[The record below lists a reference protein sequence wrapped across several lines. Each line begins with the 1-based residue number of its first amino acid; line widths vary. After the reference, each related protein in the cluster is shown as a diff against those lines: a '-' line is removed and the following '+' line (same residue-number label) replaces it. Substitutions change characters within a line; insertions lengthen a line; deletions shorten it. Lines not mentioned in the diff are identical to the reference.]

1 MLERFVE
8 RSVAWAIAHAKLV
21 ILLCVALTVAAA
33 VYSAETL
40 KMDSD
45 TANMISP
52 SLPWKQE
59 MRRID
64 AQFPQ
69 DAGLLV
75 IMVDSPTPDL
85 AEDAAARLYAKLAE
99 RTDLF
104 QSVRRADGGPFFD
117 RYGLLF
123 LDTKDLQ
130 QVAQSTIR
138 AQPFIASLAADPS
151 LRGLF
156 DVLSLAMEG
165 VARKATDFKS
175 VERPLSA
182 IAGATSAALSGDD
195 TPLSWRSLMIDKPVD
210 PRELRKLI
218 MAQPKRDFTALQPGA
233 KASAAVRQIVKE
245 LNLTQEGVTVRLT
258 GPIALNDEEFGTV
271 AHGTGWGIVASILIV
286 LGLLFTAL
294 RSLKLIAACF
304 ITLILGLILTFGF
317 AAVAIGSLNLI
328 SIAFAVMFIGL
339 SIDFGIQFGV
349 RYGQE
354 RFIAD
359 DAGSLPRTGRAMARP
374 LTLAA
379 VAIAA
384 GFLSFTPTDYRGV
397 SDLGLIAGAGM
408 AITLILNLTLLP
420 ALLQLFRPRSPAI
433 DMGFAWAKGADD
445 FMLRRRWLVLGIWGV
460 LAVAGIVASFS
471 LRFDFNPLHLKDNKT
486 ESVSSLLDLMRDPVR
501 TPYNIEILARN
512 EQEAD
517 ALTARLKQLPEVYAV
532 LSAATFVPKDQEAKL
547 AIIQDLNDLVGFG
560 LDTVE
565 PVPPPTPEEVR
576 ASLRACAEK
585 LRAAVASSDVAR
597 QLARLLDQAASSD
610 DAFLQRLDHVLLSTL
625 PQRLAALKAALA
637 AGPLTVDTLPEEI
650 RNQWISSSGV
660 AKIVVIPKGDSNDNA
675 VLERFVTAVQRIAPN
690 ANGPAVQIYEA
701 GHAVSKAFRVATL
714 WALASM
720 AILLGVILRRFID
733 VVYVLLPLA
742 VAALVT
748 VAICRA
754 FGLQLN
760 FANIITLPLLL
771 GIGVAFNIYFVVNW
785 RKGIAQPLQTA
796 TARAVLFSAFTTSA
810 SFASLAL
817 SSHVGTAGMGLMLL
831 TGLAVTLVGTFT
843 FLPSLLGP
851 PPASSAERTGAKP
864 LPAGAGGHG

>member
-1 MLERFVE
+1 MLERVVE
-8 RSVAWAIAHAKLV
+8 RSVAWAIAYAKLV
-21 ILLCVALTVAAA
+21 ILICLALTVAAA
-33 VYSAETL
+33 AYSARAL

-69 DAGLLV
+69 DSGLLV
-75 IMVDSPTPDL
+75 VMVDSRTPDL
-85 AEDAAARLYAKLAE
+85 AEDAAARLYAKIAE

-104 QSVRRADGGPFFD
+104 QSVRRADGGPFYD

-130 QVAQSTIR
+130 QVSQSIIR

-156 DVLSLAMEG
+156 NVLSLAMEG

-175 VERPLSA
+175 IERPLST
-182 IAGATSAALSGDD
+182 IASATSAALSGDE
-195 TPLSWRSLMIDKPVD
+195 TPVSWRSLMIDKPVE

-218 MAQPKRDFTALQPGA
+218 LAQPRRDFSALQPGA
-233 KASAAVRQIVKE
+233 KASAAVRQIAKD
-245 LNLTQEGVTVRLT
+245 LDLAQQGVTVRLT

-271 AHGTGWGIVASILIV
+271 AQGTGWGLIASIVIV

-294 RSLKLIAACF
+294 RSFKLIAACF

-359 DAGSLPRTGRAMARP
+359 DAGTLPRTGRAMARP

-420 ALLQLFRPRSPAI
+420 ALLQVFRPRSPAI

-445 FMLRRRWLVLGIWGV
+445 FMLRRRWLVLGVWAV
-460 LAVAGIVASFS
+460 LAIAGIVSAFT

-501 TPYNIEILARN
+501 TPYNIEILAAN
-512 EQEAD
+512 EQEAEVLS
-517 ALTARLKQLPEVYAV
+517 AKLGQLPEVYAV
-532 LSAATFVPKDQEAKL
+532 LSAATFVPKDQETKL
-547 AIIQDLNDLVGFG
+547 AIIQDLGDLVGMG
-560 LDTVE
+560 LETIE
-565 PVPPPTPEEVR
+565 PATPPTPDQVR

-585 LRAAVASSDVAR
+585 LRMAVASSDVAR
-597 QLARLLDQAASSD
+597 QLARLLDQAAGSD
-610 DAFLQRLDHVLLSTL
+610 DAFLQRLDRVLLSTL
-625 PQRLAALKAALA
+625 PQRLATLRASLTAK
-637 AGPLTVDTLPEEI
+637 PLTVATLPPEI
-650 RNQWISSSGV
+650 RNDWISAGGQ
-660 AKIVVIPKGDSNDNA
+660 AKLMVIPKGDSNDNA

-720 AILLGVILRRFID
+720 AILLGVILRRFVD

-748 VAICRA
+748 IGICRA

-785 RKGIAQPLQTA
+785 RKGISQPLQTA

-843 FLPSLLGP
+843 FLPSLLGR
-851 PPASSAERTGAKP
+851 PPASAHAAIGTKP
-864 LPAGAGGHG
+864 LHAGAGGHD

>member
-21 ILLCVALTVAAA
+21 IALCLAITVAAA
-33 VYSAETL
+33 VYSARTL

-45 TANMISP
+45 TASMISP

-59 MRRID
+59 MKRID
-64 AQFPQ
+64 VKFPQ

-75 IMVDSPTPDL
+75 VMVDSRTPDL
-85 AEDAAARLYAKLAE
+85 AEDAAARLFAKISE

-104 QSVRRADGGPFFD
+104 QSVRRADGGAFFD
-117 RYGLLF
+117 RYGMLF
-123 LDTKDLQ
+123 LETKELD
-130 QVAQSTIR
+130 QVSQSIIR

-165 VARKATDFKS
+165 VARKATDFAS
-175 VERPLSA
+175 IERPLST
-182 IAGATSAALSGDD
+182 IATATSAALSGDA
-195 TPLSWRSLMIDKPVD
+195 TPISWRSLMIDQPVN

-218 MAQPKRDFTALQPGA
+218 LAQPKRDFRALQPGA
-233 KASAAVRQIVKE
+233 KATAAVREIVADLK
-245 LNLTQEGVTVRLT
+245 LTPESGVTVRLT

-271 AHGTGWGIVASILIV
+271 AQGTGWGLIGSILVV
-286 LGLLFTAL
+286 LLLLFMAL
-294 RSLKLIAACF
+294 RSFKLIAACF
-304 ITLILGLILTFGF
+304 ITLILGLVLTFGF

-354 RFIAD
+354 RFVSD
-359 DAGSLPRTGRAMARP
+359 DAQTLPRTGRAMARP

-420 ALLQLFRPRSPAI
+420 ALLQVLRPRGPAI

-445 FMLRRRWLVLGIWGV
+445 FMLRRRWLVLGVWGI
-460 LAVAGIVASFS
+460 LAIAGLIAALG
-471 LRFDFNPLHLKDNKT
+471 LRFDFNPLHLKDTKT
-486 ESVSSLLDLMRDPVR
+486 ESVSSMLDLMRDPVR
-501 TPYNIEILARN
+501 TPYNIQILAPN
-512 EQEAD
+512 AEEAE
-517 ALTARLKQLPEVYAV
+517 ALAAKLRQLPEVYAV

-560 LDTVE
+560 LGIVD
-565 PVPPPTPEEVR
+565 PAPPPTPDQVR
-576 ASLRACAEK
+576 ASLRACADK
-585 LRAAVASSDVAR
+585 LRTVVASSDVAR
-597 QLARLLDQAASSD
+597 QLARLLDQAADSD

-625 PQRLAALKAALA
+625 PTRLAALKAALT
-637 AGPLTVDTLPEEI
+637 AGPLTVDKLPPEI
-650 RNQWISSSGV
+650 RDDWIAPDGT
-660 AKIVVIPKGDSNDNA
+660 AKLMVIPKGDSNDNA
-675 VLERFVTAVQRIAPN
+675 VLERFVTAVQSIAPQ
-690 ANGPAVQIYEA
+690 ANGPAIQIYEA
-701 GHAVSKAFRVATL
+701 GRSVSKAFLIATL
-714 WALASM
+714 LAFASVAL
-720 AILLGVILRRFID
+720 LLGFILRRFID
-733 VVYVLLPLA
+733 VTYVLLPLA

-748 VAICRA
+748 IAICRA

-785 RKGIAQPLQTA
+785 RKGIAEPLQTA

-831 TGLAVTLVGTFT
+831 TGLGVTLIGTFT
-843 FLPSLLGP
+843 FLPSLLGK
-851 PPASSAERTGAKP
+851 PPANGDSQGKTAA
-864 LPAGAGGHG
+864 AAH

>member
-1 MLERFVE
+1 MLERIVE

-21 ILLCVALTVAAA
+21 IALSLALTVAAA
-33 VYSAETL
+33 FYAAHTL
-40 KMDSD
+40 KMDSN
-45 TANMISP
+45 TANMIST

-59 MRRID
+59 MQRIE
-64 AQFPQ
+64 AAFPQ
-69 DAGLLV
+69 DSGLLV
-75 IMVDSPTPDL
+75 VMIDSQTPDL
-85 AEDAAARLYAKLAE
+85 AEDAAARLFAKISE

-104 QSVRRADGGPFFD
+104 QSVRRPDGGPFFD

-123 LDTKDLQ
+123 LDTKALQ
-130 QVAQSTIR
+130 QVSQSIIR

-165 VARKATDFKS
+165 VARKATDFAS
-175 VERPLSA
+175 LERPLSA
-182 IAGATSAALSGDD
+182 IASATSAALSGND
-195 TPLSWRSLMIDKPVD
+195 TPISWRSLMIDRPVD

-218 MAQPKRDFTALQPGA
+218 LAQPKRDFRALQPGA
-233 KASAAVRQIVKE
+233 KATAAVREMAKE
-245 LNLTQEGVTVRLT
+245 LNLTPANGVTVRLT

-271 AHGTGWGIVASILIV
+271 AEGTGWGLVASILIV

-294 RSLKLIAACF
+294 RSFKLIAACF
-304 ITLILGLILTFGF
+304 ITLILGLVLTFGF

-354 RFIAD
+354 RFVSD
-359 DAGSLPRTGRAMARP
+359 DSRTLPRTGRAMARP

-384 GFLSFTPTDYRGV
+384 GFLSFMPTDYRGV

-420 ALLQLFRPRSPAI
+420 ALLQVLSPRSPAI

-445 FMLRRRWLVLGIWGV
+445 FMLRRRWLVLGIWAI
-460 LAVAGIVASFS
+460 LAGAGLVAALG
-471 LRFDFNPLHLKDNKT
+471 LRFDFNPLHLKDTKT
-486 ESVSSLLDLMRDPVR
+486 ESVSSMLDLMRDPVR
-501 TPYNIEILARN
+501 TPYSIEILAPS
-512 EQEAD
+512 EQAAEELA
-517 ALTARLKQLPEVYAV
+517 AKLNQLPEVYAV
-532 LSAATFVPKDQEAKL
+532 LSAASLVPKEQEAKL
-547 AIIQDLNDLVGFG
+547 AIIQDLNDLVG
-560 LDTVE
+560 LSLETIE
-565 PVPPPTPEEVR
+565 PAAPPTPDEVR
-576 ASLRACAEK
+576 ASLRNCAAK
-585 LRAAVASSDVAR
+585 LRSAVGSSDVAQ
-597 QLARLLDQAASSD
+597 QLARLLDQAADSD
-610 DAFLQRLDHVLLSTL
+610 DALLERLHRVLLSTL
-625 PQRLAALKAALA
+625 PIRLATLKASLT
-637 AGPLTVDTLPEEI
+637 AGPLTVESLPPEI
-650 RNQWISSSGV
+650 RSDWITADGQ
-660 AKIVVIPKGDSNDNA
+660 AKLMVIPKGDSNDNTL
-675 VLERFVTAVQRIAPN
+675 LERFVTAVQAVAPQ

-701 GHAVSKAFRVATL
+701 GLAVSKAFRVATL
-714 WALASM
+714 WALGSM
-720 AILLGVILRRFID
+720 ALLLWLILRRVVD

-748 VAICRA
+748 AAICRA

-785 RKGIAQPLQTA
+785 RKGVSQPLQTA

-817 SSHVGTAGMGLMLL
+817 SNHVGTAGMGLLLL
-831 TGLAVTLVGTFT
+831 TGLAVTLAGTFT
-843 FLPSLLGP
+843 FLPSLLGKP
-851 PPASSAERTGAKP
+851 PISDRD
-864 LPAGAGGHG
+864 PAGAAAS

>member
-1 MLERFVE
+1 MLERIVE
-8 RSVAWAIAHAKLV
+8 RSVAWAAGHAKLV
-21 ILLCVALTVAAA
+21 IALCLALTVAAA
-33 VYSAETL
+33 IYAARTL
-40 KMDSD
+40 TMDSD
-45 TANMISP
+45 TANMIAP

-64 AQFPQ
+64 AAFPQ
-69 DAGLLV
+69 ESGLLV
-75 IMVDSPTPDL
+75 VMIDSRTPDL
-85 AEDAAARLYAKLAE
+85 AEDAAARLFAALSQ

-123 LDTKDLQ
+123 LDTKELQ
-130 QVAQSTIR
+130 QVAQSIIR

-165 VARKATDFKS
+165 VARKATDFAS
-175 VERPLSA
+175 IERPLA
-182 IAGATSAALSGDD
+182 TIASATSAALAGDN
-195 TPLSWRSLMIDKPVD
+195 TPISWRSLMIDRPVE

-218 MAQPKRDFTALQPGA
+218 LAQPKRDFRALQPGA
-233 KASAAVRQIVKE
+233 KATAAVRAMVKD
-245 LNLTQEGVTVRLT
+245 LHLTPENGVTVRLT
-258 GPIALNDEEFGTV
+258 GQIALNDEEFGTV
-271 AHGTGWGIVASILIV
+271 AQGTGWGLIASILIV
-286 LGLLFTAL
+286 LALLFTAL
-294 RSLKLIAACF
+294 RSFKLIAACF
-304 ITLILGLILTFGF
+304 ITLICGLVLTFGF

-339 SIDFGIQFGV
+339 AIDFGIQFGV

-354 RFIAD
+354 RFVSD
-359 DAGSLPRTGRAMARP
+359 DAETLPRTGRAMAKP

-408 AITLILNLTLLP
+408 AITLILNLSFLP
-420 ALLQLFRPRSPAI
+420 ALLQALRPRSPAV
-433 DMGFAWAKGADD
+433 DMGFAWAKRPDE
-445 FMLRRRWLVLGIWGV
+445 FMQRRRWLVLGIWGV
-460 LAVAGIVASFS
+460 LAAAGAVAAFG
-471 LRFDFNPLHLKDNKT
+471 LRFDFNPLHLKDART
-486 ESVSSLLDLMRDPVR
+486 ESVSSILDLMRDPLR
-501 TPYNIEILARN
+501 TPYNIEILTPN
-512 EQEAD
+512 EQAAQ
-517 ALTARLKQLPEVYAV
+517 ALAAKLKQLPEVYAV
-532 LSAATFVPKDQEAKL
+532 LSAETFVPKDQEAKL
-547 AIIQDLNDLVGFG
+547 AIIQDLNDLVGMS
-560 LDTVE
+560 LEAAE
-565 PVPPPTPEEVR
+565 PLPPPTPDQVR

-585 LRAAVASSDVAR
+585 LRTVVASSDIAR
-597 QLARLLDQAASSD
+597 QLARLLDQAADSD
-610 DAFLQRLDHVLLSTL
+610 DAFLQRLDHVLLATL
-625 PQRLAALKAALA
+625 PSRLAALKAALTA
-637 AGPLTVDTLPEEI
+637 RPLTVDTLPPEI
-650 RNQWISSSGV
+650 LNDWIAADGK
-660 AKIVVIPKGDSNDNA
+660 ARLMVIPKGDSNSND
-675 VLERFVTAVQRIAPN
+675 VLERFVTAVQAVAPQ

-720 AILLGVILRRFID
+720 ALLLGVILRRVLD

-748 VAICRA
+748 IAICRA

-785 RKGIAQPLQTA
+785 RKGIAKPLQTA

-817 SSHVGTAGMGLMLL
+817 SSHVGTAGMGLLLL
-831 TGLAVTLVGTFT
+831 TGLAVTLAGTFT

-851 PPASSAERTGAKP
+851 PPSDKRDPDTIAAS
-864 LPAGAGGHG
+864 

>member
-1 MLERFVE
+1 
-8 RSVAWAIAHAKLV
+8 
-21 ILLCVALTVAAA
+21 
-33 VYSAETL
+33 
-40 KMDSD
+40 
-45 TANMISP
+45 
-52 SLPWKQE
+52 
-59 MRRID
+59 
-64 AQFPQ
+64 
-69 DAGLLV
+69 LLV
-75 IMVDSPTPDL
+75 VMVDSRTPDL
-85 AEDAAARLYAKLAE
+85 AEDAAAQLFNAISK

-123 LDTKDLQ
+123 LDTKELE
-130 QVAQSTIR
+130 QVAQSIIR

-165 VARKATDFKS
+165 VARKATDFAS
-175 VERPLSA
+175 IERPLST
-182 IAGATSAALSGDD
+182 IASATSAALAGDA
-195 TPLSWRSLMIDKPVD
+195 TPVSWRSLMIDRPVD
-210 PRELRKLI
+210 PREQRKLI
-218 MAQPKRDFTALQPGA
+218 LAQPKRDFSALQPGA
-233 KASAAVRQIVKE
+233 KATAAVRAMIADLE
-245 LNLTQEGVTVRLT
+245 LTPEHGVTVRLT
-258 GPIALNDEEFGTV
+258 GPVALNDEEFGTV
-271 AHGTGWGIVASILIV
+271 AKGTGWGLIASILIV
-286 LGLLFTAL
+286 LGLLFAAL
-294 RSLKLIAACF
+294 RSFKLIAACF
-304 ITLILGLILTFGF
+304 ITLLCGLVLTFGF

-354 RFIAD
+354 RFVRD
-359 DAGSLPRTGRAMARP
+359 DAGTLPRTGRAMARP

-408 AITLILNLTLLP
+408 AVTLILNLTLLP
-420 ALLQLFRPRSPAI
+420 ALLQVLRPRSPAI
-433 DMGFAWAKGADD
+433 DMGYAWAKGPDE
-445 FMLRRRWLVLGIWGV
+445 FMLRRRWLVLGIWGA
-460 LAVAGIVASFS
+460 LALAGLVAALG
-471 LRFDFNPLHLKDNKT
+471 LRFDFNPLHLKDAKT
-486 ESVSSLLDLMRDPVR
+486 ESVSSILDLMRDPLR
-501 TPYNIEILARN
+501 TPYNIEILAPD
-512 EQEAD
+512 EQAAEAL
-517 ALTARLKQLPEVYAV
+517 ATKLRKLPEVYAV
-532 LSAATFVPKDQEAKL
+532 LDAATFVPKDQDAKL
-547 AIIQDLNDLVGFG
+547 AIIQDLNDLVGMS
-560 LDTVE
+560 LEVVD
-565 PVPPPTPEEVR
+565 PLPPPTPDQVR
-576 ASLRACAEK
+576 ASLRACADK
-585 LRAAVASSDVAR
+585 LRAVVASSDVAR
-597 QLARLLDQAASSD
+597 QLARLLDQAADSD
-610 DAFLQRLDHVLLSTL
+610 DAFLLRLDHVLLSTL
-625 PQRLAALKAALA
+625 PTRLAALKAAMT
-637 AGPLTVDTLPEEI
+637 AGPLTVDSLPPEI
-650 RNQWISSSGV
+650 RSDWIAADGT
-660 AKIVVIPKGDSNDNA
+660 AKLMVVPKGDSNSND
-675 VLERFVTAVQRIAPN
+675 VLERFVTAVQAVAPQ

-720 AILLGVILRRFID
+720 ALLLGVILRRVRD

-748 VAICRA
+748 IAICRA

-785 RKGIAQPLQTA
+785 RKGISKPLQTA

-851 PPASSAERTGAKP
+851 PPPGSGKPSDAAAS
-864 LPAGAGGHG
+864 

>member
-1 MLERFVE
+1 MLERIVE

-21 ILLCVALTVAAA
+21 IALSLALTVAAA
-33 VYSAETL
+33 VYAARTL
-40 KMDSD
+40 TMDSN

-52 SLPWKQE
+52 KLPWKQE
-59 MRRID
+59 MARID
-64 AQFPQ
+64 TAFPQ

-75 IMVDSPTPDL
+75 VMIDSHTPDL
-85 AEDAAARLYAKLAE
+85 AEDAAARLFAKISE

-117 RYGLLF
+117 RYGMLF
-123 LDTKDLQ
+123 LDAKDLD
-130 QVAQSTIR
+130 QVARSIIR

-165 VARKATDFKS
+165 VARKATDFAS
-175 VERPLSA
+175 FERPLSA
-182 IAGATSAALSGDD
+182 IASATSSALSGDE
-195 TPLSWRSLMIDKPVD
+195 TPLSWRSLMIDRPVE
-210 PRELRKLI
+210 PRELRRLI
-218 MAQPKRDFTALQPGA
+218 LAQPKRDFRALQPGA
-233 KASAAVRQIVKE
+233 KATAAVREMAADLK
-245 LNLTQEGVTVRLT
+245 LTPDRGVTVRLT

-271 AHGTGWGIVASILIV
+271 AQGTGWGLVASILIV

-294 RSLKLIAACF
+294 RSFKLIAACF
-304 ITLILGLILTFGF
+304 ITLILGLVLTFGF

-354 RFIAD
+354 RFNAD
-359 DAGSLPRTGRAMARP
+359 DAQTLPRTGRAMARP

-420 ALLQLFRPRSPAI
+420 ALLQVLRPRGPAI
-433 DMGFAWAKGADD
+433 DMGFAWAKVLDE
-445 FMLRRRWLVLGIWGV
+445 FMLRRRWLVLGAWTL
-460 LAVAGIVASFS
+460 LALAGLVAAFG
-471 LRFDFNPLHLKDNKT
+471 LRFDFNPLHLKDAKT
-486 ESVSSLLDLMRDPVR
+486 ESVSSMLDLMRDPVR
-501 TPYNIEILARN
+501 TPYNIEILAPN
-512 EQEAD
+512 AEEAQ
-517 ALTARLKQLPEVYAV
+517 ALAAKLSQLPEVYAV

-547 AIIQDLNDLVGFG
+547 AIIQDLSDLVGLSLEAF
-560 LDTVE
+560 D
-565 PVPPPTPEEVR
+565 PASPPTPDQVR

-585 LRAAVASSDVAR
+585 LRMAVASSDVAR
-597 QLARLLDQAASSD
+597 QLARLLEQAAASD

-625 PQRLAALKAALA
+625 PPRLAALKAALT
-637 AGPLTVDTLPEEI
+637 AGPLTVDSLPSEI
-650 RNQWISSSGV
+650 HDNWISADRQ
-660 AKIVVIPKGDSNDNA
+660 AKLVIIPKGDSNDND
-675 VLERFVTAVQRIAPN
+675 VLERFVTAVQSVAPQ
-690 ANGPAVQIYEA
+690 ANGPAIQIYEA

-714 WALASM
+714 WALGGVAL
-720 AILLGVILRRFID
+720 LLGLILRRFID

-748 VAICRA
+748 IGICRA

-785 RKGIAQPLQTA
+785 RKGIAGPLQTA

-817 SSHVGTAGMGLMLL
+817 SSHVGTAGMGLLLL
-831 TGLAVTLVGTFT
+831 TGLAITLVGTFT
-843 FLPSLLGP
+843 FLPSLLGKP
-851 PPASSAERTGAKP
+851 PTGNRNQAETTAV
-864 LPAGAGGHG
+864 

>member
-1 MLERFVE
+1 MLERIVE

-21 ILLCVALTVAAA
+21 IALSLALTVAAA
-33 VYSAETL
+33 FYAAHTL
-40 KMDSD
+40 KMDSN

-59 MRRID
+59 MQRID
-64 AQFPQ
+64 VAFPQ
-69 DAGLLV
+69 DSGLLV
-75 IMVDSPTPDL
+75 VMIDSQTPDL
-85 AEDAAARLYAKLAE
+85 AEDAAARLFAKISE

-104 QSVRRADGGPFFD
+104 QSVRRPDGGPFFD

-123 LDTKDLQ
+123 LDTKALE
-130 QVAQSTIR
+130 QVSQSIIR

-165 VARKATDFKS
+165 VARKATDFAS
-175 VERPLSA
+175 LERPLST
-182 IAGATSAALSGDD
+182 IASATSGALSGND
-195 TPLSWRSLMIDKPVD
+195 TPLSWRSLMIDRPVD

-218 MAQPKRDFTALQPGA
+218 LAQPKRDFRALQPGA
-233 KASAAVRQIVKE
+233 KATAAVREMAAE
-245 LNLTQEGVTVRLT
+245 LNLTPANGVTVRLT

-271 AHGTGWGIVASILIV
+271 AQGTGWGLVASILIV
-286 LGLLFTAL
+286 LALLFTAL
-294 RSLKLIAACF
+294 RSFKLIAACF
-304 ITLILGLILTFGF
+304 VTLILGLVLTFGF

-354 RFIAD
+354 RFVSD
-359 DAGSLPRTGRAMARP
+359 DSQTLPRTGRAMARP

-384 GFLSFTPTDYRGV
+384 GFLSFVPTDYRGV

-420 ALLQLFRPRSPAI
+420 ALLQVFRPRSPAI
-433 DMGFAWAKGADD
+433 DMGFAWAKGADE
-445 FMLRRRWLVLGIWGV
+445 FMLRRRWLVLGFWAV
-460 LAVAGIVASFS
+460 LAIAGLVAALG
-471 LRFDFNPLHLKDNKT
+471 LQFDFNPLHLKDTKT
-486 ESVSSLLDLMRDPVR
+486 ESVSSMLDLMRDPVR
-501 TPYNIEILARN
+501 TPYNIEILAPN
-512 EQEAD
+512 EQ
-517 ALTARLKQLPEVYAV
+517 TAEELAAKLERLPEVYAV

-547 AIIQDLNDLVGFG
+547 AIIQDLNDLVG
-560 LDTVE
+560 LSLETIDPAV
-565 PVPPPTPEEVR
+565 PPTPDEVR
-576 ASLRACAEK
+576 ASLRNCAAK
-585 LRAAVASSDVAR
+585 LRSAVGSSDVAQ
-597 QLARLLDQAASSD
+597 QLARLLDQAADSD
-610 DAFLQRLDHVLLSTL
+610 DAFLQRLHHVLLSTL
-625 PQRLAALKAALA
+625 PTRLATLEAALT
-637 AGPLTVDTLPEEI
+637 AGPLTVESLPLEI
-650 RNQWISSSGV
+650 RSNWITPDGQ
-660 AKIVVIPKGDSNDNA
+660 AKLMVIPKGDSNDNNM
-675 VLERFVTAVQRIAPN
+675 LERFVRAVQKVAPQ

-701 GHAVSKAFRVATL
+701 GGAVSKAFRVATL
-714 WALASM
+714 WALGSM
-720 AILLGVILRRFID
+720 ALLLGLILRRVVD

-748 VAICRA
+748 AAICRA

-785 RKGIAQPLQTA
+785 RKGVSQPLQTA

-817 SSHVGTAGMGLMLL
+817 SSHVGTAGMGLLLL
-831 TGLAVTLVGTFT
+831 TGLAVTLAGTFT
-843 FLPSLLGP
+843 FLPSLLGKP
-851 PPASSAERTGAKP
+851 PTKDRDPGSAAAS
-864 LPAGAGGHG
+864 

>member
-21 ILLCVALTVAAA
+21 ILLCVALTAAA
-33 VYSAETL
+33 AIYSARTL
-40 KMDSD
+40 RMDSD

-64 AQFPQ
+64 AAFPQ
-69 DAGLLV
+69 DSGLLV
-75 IMVDSPTPDL
+75 VMVDSRMPDL
-85 AEDAAARLYAKLAE
+85 AEDAAARLFAAISE

-123 LDTKDLQ
+123 LDTKDLE
-130 QVAQSTIR
+130 QVSQSIIR

-165 VARKATDFKS
+165 VARKATDFAS
-175 VERPLSA
+175 IERPLST
-182 IAGATSAALSGDD
+182 IASATSAALAGDE
-195 TPLSWRSLMIDKPVD
+195 TPVSWRSLMIDRPVE
-210 PRELRKLI
+210 PREQRKLI
-218 MAQPKRDFTALQPGA
+218 LAQPKRDFHALQPGA
-233 KASAAVRQIVKE
+233 KATAAVRAMIADLE
-245 LNLTQEGVTVRLT
+245 LTPEHGVTVRLT

-271 AHGTGWGIVASILIV
+271 AQGTGWGLIASILIV

-294 RSLKLIAACF
+294 RSFKLIAACF
-304 ITLILGLILTFGF
+304 ITLICGLVLTFGF

-354 RFIAD
+354 RFVRD
-359 DAGSLPRTGRAMARP
+359 DAQTLPRTGRAMARP

-408 AITLILNLTLLP
+408 AVTLILNLTLLP
-420 ALLQLFRPRSPAI
+420 ALLELFQPRSPAI
-433 DMGFAWAKGADD
+433 DMGFAWAKGPDE
-445 FMLRRRWLVLGIWGV
+445 FMLRRRWLVLGAWGV
-460 LAVAGIVASFS
+460 LALAGLVAALG
-471 LRFDFNPLHLKDNKT
+471 LRFDFNPLHLKDART
-486 ESVSSLLDLMRDPVR
+486 ESVSSILDLMRDPLR
-501 TPYNIEILARN
+501 TPYNIEILAPDERSA
-512 EQEAD
+512 EAL
-517 ALTARLKQLPEVYAV
+517 AARLRKLPEVYAV
-532 LSAATFVPKDQEAKL
+532 LDADTFVPKDQEAKL
-547 AIIQDLNDLVGFG
+547 AIIQDLNDLVGMS
-560 LDTVE
+560 LETVE
-565 PVPPPTPEEVR
+565 PLPPPTPDQVR

-585 LRAAVASSDVAR
+585 LRAVVASSDVAR
-597 QLARLLDQAASSD
+597 QLARLLDQAADSD

-625 PQRLAALKAALA
+625 PARLAALKAALT
-637 AGPLTVDTLPEEI
+637 AGPLTVDSLPPEI
-650 RNQWISSSGV
+650 RNDWIAADGT
-660 AKIVVIPKGDSNDNA
+660 AKLMVVPKGDSNNND
-675 VLERFVTAVQRIAPN
+675 VLERFVTAVQAVAPQ

-701 GHAVSKAFRVATL
+701 GRAVSKAFRVATL

-720 AILLGVILRRFID
+720 ALLLGVIQRRVRD
-733 VVYVLLPLA
+733 VIYVLLPLA

-748 VAICRA
+748 IAICHA

-785 RKGIAQPLQTA
+785 RKGISGPLQTA

-831 TGLAVTLVGTFT
+831 TGLAVTLFGTFT

-851 PPASSAERTGAKP
+851 PPAGSGKP
-864 LPAGAGGHG
+864 GDAAAS

>member
-1 MLERFVE
+1 MLERIVE

-21 ILLCVALTVAAA
+21 IALSLALTVAAA
-33 VYSAETL
+33 FYAAHTL
-40 KMDSD
+40 KMDSN

-59 MRRID
+59 MGRID
-64 AQFPQ
+64 AAFPQ
-69 DAGLLV
+69 DSGLLV
-75 IMVDSPTPDL
+75 VMIDSQTPDL
-85 AEDAAARLYAKLAE
+85 AEDAAARLFARISE

-104 QSVRRADGGPFFD
+104 ESARRPDGGPFFD

-123 LDTKDLQ
+123 LDTKALQ
-130 QVAQSTIR
+130 QVSQSIIR

-165 VARKATDFKS
+165 VARKATDFAS
-175 VERPLSA
+175 LERPLST
-182 IAGATSAALSGDD
+182 IASATSATLSGND
-195 TPLSWRSLMIDKPVD
+195 TPLSWRSLMIDRPVD

-218 MAQPKRDFTALQPGA
+218 LAQPKRDFRALQPGA
-233 KASAAVRQIVKE
+233 KATAAVREMAAE
-245 LNLTQEGVTVRLT
+245 LNLTPANGVTVRLT

-271 AHGTGWGIVASILIV
+271 AHGTGWGLVASILIV
-286 LGLLFTAL
+286 LALLFTAL
-294 RSLKLIAACF
+294 RSIKLIAACF
-304 ITLILGLILTFGF
+304 VTLIFGLVLTFGF

-354 RFIAD
+354 RFVSD
-359 DAGSLPRTGRAMARP
+359 DSQTLPRTGRAMARP

-384 GFLSFTPTDYRGV
+384 GFLSFVPTDYRGV

-420 ALLQLFRPRSPAI
+420 ALLQAFRPRSPAI
-433 DMGFAWAKGADD
+433 DMGFHWAKGADE
-445 FMLRRRWLVLGIWGV
+445 FMLRRRWLVLGFWAV
-460 LAVAGIVASFS
+460 LAIAGLVSA
-471 LRFDFNPLHLKDNKT
+471 LGLQFDFNPLHLKDTKT
-486 ESVSSLLDLMRDPVR
+486 ESVSSMLDLMRDPVR
-501 TPYNIEILARN
+501 TPYNIEILAPS
-512 EQEAD
+512 EQ
-517 ALTARLKQLPEVYAV
+517 TAEELAAKLERLPEVYAV

-547 AIIQDLNDLVGFG
+547 AIIQDLNDLVG
-560 LDTVE
+560 LSLETID
-565 PVPPPTPEEVR
+565 PAAPPTPDEVR
-576 ASLRACAEK
+576 ASLRNCAAK
-585 LRAAVASSDVAR
+585 LRSAVGSSDVAQ
-597 QLARLLDQAASSD
+597 QLARLLDQAADSD
-610 DAFLQRLDHVLLSTL
+610 DAFLRRLHHVLLLTL
-625 PQRLAALKAALA
+625 PTRLATLKAALT
-637 AGPLTVDTLPEEI
+637 AGPLTVESLPPEI
-650 RNQWISSSGV
+650 RSNWITADGQ
-660 AKIVVIPKGDSNDNA
+660 AKLMVIPKGDSNDNNM
-675 VLERFVTAVQRIAPN
+675 LERFVTAVQKVAPQ

-701 GHAVSKAFRVATL
+701 GRAVSKAFRVATL
-714 WALASM
+714 WALGSM
-720 AILLGVILRRFID
+720 ALLLGLILRRVVD

-748 VAICRA
+748 AAICRA

-785 RKGIAQPLQTA
+785 RKGVSQPLQTA

-817 SSHVGTAGMGLMLL
+817 SSHVGTAGMGLLLL
-831 TGLAVTLVGTFT
+831 TGLAVTLAGTFT
-843 FLPSLLGP
+843 FLPSLLGKP
-851 PPASSAERTGAKP
+851 PTSDRDPGSAAAS
-864 LPAGAGGHG
+864 

>member
-1 MLERFVE
+1 MLERVVE

-21 ILLCVALTVAAA
+21 ILLCLALTVAAA

-52 SLPWKQE
+52 ALPWKQE

-75 IMVDSPTPDL
+75 IMVDSRTPDL
-85 AEDAAARLYAKLAE
+85 AEDAAARLYAKVAE

-123 LDTKDLQ
+123 LDIKDLQ
-130 QVAQSTIR
+130 QVSDSTIR

-156 DVLSLAMEG
+156 DMLSLAMEG
-165 VARKATDFKS
+165 VSRKATDFKS

-182 IAGATSAALSGDD
+182 IAGATSAALSGDE

-218 MAQPKRDFTALQPGA
+218 IAQPKRDFTALQPGA
-233 KASAAVRQIVKE
+233 KASAAVRQIVKD
-245 LNLTQEGVTVRLT
+245 LDLAQEGVTVRLT

-271 AHGTGWGIVASILIV
+271 AQGTGWGLIASILIV

-294 RSLKLIAACF
+294 RSFKLIAACF
-304 ITLILGLILTFGF
+304 ITLIMGLILTFGF

-359 DAGSLPRTGRAMARP
+359 DAGTLPRTGRAMARP

-408 AITLILNLTLLP
+408 AVTLILNLTLLP
-420 ALLQLFRPRSPAI
+420 ALLHVFRPRSPAI
-433 DMGFAWAKGADD
+433 DMGFAWAKRADD
-445 FMLRRRWLVLGIWGV
+445 FMLRRRWLVLGLWGA
-460 LAVAGIVASFS
+460 LAIAGIVACFS
-471 LRFDFNPLHLKDNKT
+471 LRFDFNPLHLKDAKT
-486 ESVSSLLDLMRDPVR
+486 ESVSSLLDLMHDPVR
-501 TPYNIEILARN
+501 TPYNIEILADN
-512 EQEAD
+512 EQEAE
-517 ALTARLKQLPEVYAV
+517 ALSARLKQLPEVYAV

-560 LDTVE
+560 LDSIE
-565 PVPPPTPEEVR
+565 PVPPPTPDEVR

-610 DAFLQRLDHVLLSTL
+610 DAFLQRLDRVLLSTL
-625 PQRLAALKAALA
+625 PQRLATLKAALT
-637 AGPLTVDTLPEEI
+637 AGPLTVDTLPAEI
-650 RNQWISSSGV
+650 RNQWISPSGV

-675 VLERFVTAVQRIAPN
+675 VLERFVTAVQKIAPN

-720 AILLGVILRRFID
+720 AILLGVILRRFVD

-748 VAICRA
+748 IAICRA

-785 RKGIAQPLQTA
+785 RKGISQPLQTA

-851 PPASSAERTGAKP
+851 PPASAAERTGAKP